1 MPAKDVYHDH
11 VKQALIADGWNV
23 THDPFKLIYGP
34 KILYADLGAEH
45 MLAAEKGTRKILVEI
60 KSFIG
65 PSVVNDLEDALGQ
78 YILYHDILEDLEPER
93 IPYLAIRQAIFDSLF
108 QEPIGQV
115 LLRRQRFKLL
125 VFDPVKQE
133 VVQWI
138 PSPHTEKS

>member
-11 VKQALIADGWNV
+11 VKHALIRDGWTI

-45 MLAAEKGTRKILVEI
+45 MLAAEKQQHKILVEV

-65 PSVVNDLEDALGQ
+65 PSVVADLEDALGQ
-78 YILYHDILEDLEPER
+78 YILYHDILADIEPER
-93 IPYLAIRQAIFDSLF
+93 IPYLAIRQTVFETLF

-115 LLRRQRFKLL
+115 LLRHQRVKLL
-125 VFDPVKQE
+125 VFDPVTQE

-138 PSPHTEKS
+138 PSLPIETL